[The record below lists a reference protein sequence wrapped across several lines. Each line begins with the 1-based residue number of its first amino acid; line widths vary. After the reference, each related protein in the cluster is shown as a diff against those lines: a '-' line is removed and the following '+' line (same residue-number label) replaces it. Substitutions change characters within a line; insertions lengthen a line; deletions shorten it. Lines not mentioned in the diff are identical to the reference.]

1 MQQVSLRLRILQK
14 RPSNISENKGQN
26 SDRRRKVIEKT
37 VIQSQKEYVA
47 EMFESSRM
55 MERLKEKDSPF
66 FYEP

>member
-14 RPSNISENKGQN
+14 RPSNISENKVQN

-47 EMFESSRM
+47 EMFEPSRM

>member
-1 MQQVSLRLRILQK
+1 M
-14 RPSNISENKGQN
+14 
-26 SDRRRKVIEKT
+26 IEKT

-47 EMFESSRM
+47 EMFEPSRM